1 LGGVFSSQT
10 INQEEHIMENQIVKG
25 IENKIIEEMT
35 EKKILKI
42 LDYNLDFGSV
52 SFSIS
57 FSHN

>member
-1 LGGVFSSQT
+1 
-10 INQEEHIMENQIVKG
+10 MENQIVKG